1 MAITPQ
7 CDRCKKELK
16 EFGGLLFS
24 PPDEKKEVKKF
35 HLCKSCYEIIVQE
48 NDLPFSPTN

>member
-1 MAITPQ
+1 MAIKPY

-24 PPDEKKEVKKF
+24 PPNKEGTVKKF
-35 HLCKSCYEIIVQE
+35 HICKDCFKEVIPNFKKSGKKRK
-48 NDLPFSPTN
+48 

>member
-1 MAITPQ
+1 MAINPQ

-24 PPDEKKEVKKF
+24 PPNEKNEVKKN
-35 HLCKSCYEIIVQE
+35 HLCVDCYNTITQEI
-48 NDLPFSPTN
+48 FRGT